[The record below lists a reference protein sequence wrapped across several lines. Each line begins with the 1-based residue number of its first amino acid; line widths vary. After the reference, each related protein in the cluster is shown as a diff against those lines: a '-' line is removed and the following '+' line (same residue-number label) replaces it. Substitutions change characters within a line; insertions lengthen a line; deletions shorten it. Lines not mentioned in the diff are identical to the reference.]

1 MEELNDMLAI
11 ESNHVV
17 LGGPANVQTRLFK
30 LVDAKSM
37 HKPMRQDGKLVFK
50 ALSSYEFNSSV
61 VPDMQHPLHQFA
73 LDGLVAT
80 RVEEIDDLNTYSTHS
95 SQRVCTVAIKGHAAM
110 RIVADTNSIRA
121 SRLEQDPTKNFY
133 LEPIRVLA
141 KVFVVL
147 VAVLV
152 DKVKQRWM
160 FQYEVVSSS
169 NLDVDQRFSTGH
181 KLYRKNLSEVPN
193 SAVNGSRLT
202 LRIVQLGSIVDTR
215 FGAANDRKLTICV
228 NILPYEPTE
237 IVKMY
242 LPEEGNVT
250 QTVEKSI
257 RRPVAIFRAFSKQTN
272 PRVAKAASVE
282 IRASIGLRRL
292 KSGTRPSI
300 GAGAAEIELLK
311 KSISDMHL
319 TIKTLIS
326 EVKGA
331 REAQRDAIAD
341 LDGKFTKLSEES
353 KKRSDELA
361 ADVKLVKKTQTENV
375 ENLTKTV
382 VDQHVELVNA
392 VEDARKKLLISMN
405 NLSKTVVYNHEQID
419 ARIKLFLDKQ
429 FSRYSDAVKF
439 LIQERIFAFIN
450 AKIQDEDIFT
460 ISADDE
466 KLKEFAEVLVDTYGI
481 VDDENE

>member
-353 KKRSDELA
+353 KKRS
-361 ADVKLVKKTQTENV
+361 ENV

-382 VDQHVELVNA
+382 VDQHVELVN
-392 VEDARKKLLISMN
+392 EIDDARKKLLISMN

-481 VDDENE
+481 VDDDF